1 MNVKFVEQIMHTQL
15 KVQSK
20 CKSVR
25 GAETWVKHH
34 PNSRLV
40 QILNDI
46 TINYI
51 HVTLHR
57 RRRSEHTFPR
67 DDFDVDDDDDIVCFS
82 FFLFASINYEK

>member
-20 CKSVR
+20 CESVR

-67 DDFDVDDDDDIVCFS
+67 DDFDVDDDDIVCFS

>member
-20 CKSVR
+20 CESVR

-57 RRRSEHTFPR
+57 RRRSKRTFPR
-67 DDFDVDDDDDIVCFS
+67 DDFDVDDDDIVCFS